1 MINCIAVDDEI
12 YSLELI
18 ADNIRRMPF
27 LHLVATFINSVD
39 AIRFLKKEP
48 IDLVFLDIQMPM
60 INGLQLLRRL
70 DRKPM
75 VVIVSAYE
83 NYAIESFE
91 LDVMDYLLKPI
102 TYERFSKA
110 ATKAYD
116 YHQLIHKQEG
126 AINPE
131 YIFVNA
137 DYRLI
142 KIDLDK
148 ILYVEGMKDYVK
160 IFLTDIK
167 RPVVPKLSLKAME
180 EMLSGEQFMRIHK
193 SYIVNINKITTLQKH
208 QMFVANQYLLPLGE
222 KYKDNYKFL
231 LMKGSGRN

>member
-1 MINCIAVDDEI
+1 MINCIAVDDEV

-18 ADNIRRMPF
+18 ADNIRRTPF

-75 VVIVSAYE
+75 VIIVSAFE

-91 LDVMDYLLKPI
+91 LDVLDYLLKPI

-110 ATKAYD
+110 VSKACD
-116 YHQLIHKQEG
+116 YYHLIHMQEG
-126 AINPE
+126 INPE

-137 DYRLI
+137 DYRLV

-148 ILYVEGMKDYVK
+148 IQYVEGMKDYVK
-160 IFLTDIK
+160 IFLSDIK
-167 RPVVPKLSLKAME
+167 NPVIPKLSLKAME
-180 EMLSGEQFMRIHK
+180 DMLCDEQFMRIHK
-193 SYIVNINKITTLQKH
+193 SYIVNINKITSLQKH
-208 QMFVANQYLLPLGE
+208 QITLDNQYSLPIGQKYREIYARLLT
-222 KYKDNYKFL
+222 KN
-231 LMKGSGRN
+231 NV